1 VWLAAVAKEGW
12 VVLSHDRKFHTI
24 LQECSAIKQHNIA
37 CFYLWGASEP
47 IWPKLRC
54 FIGASSGILH
64 RAATQQRPFIYEV
77 TANCQFRQ
85 IAIP

>member
-1 VWLAAVAKEGW
+1 
-12 VVLSHDRKFHTI
+12 VLSHDRKFHTI

-37 CFYLWGASEP
+37 CFYLSGASEP
-47 IWPKLRC
+47 IWAKLRC

>member
-1 VWLAAVAKEGW
+1 
-12 VVLSHDRKFHTI
+12 VLSHDRKFHTI
-24 LQECSAIKQHNIA
+24 LPECSAIKQHNIA

-47 IWPKLRC
+47 IWPKLHC
-54 FIGASSGILH
+54 FMGASSMH

-77 TANCQFRQ
+77 TASCQFRH